1 MRLVLLHAL
10 PLDGRMWAE
19 QMDLL
24 PGATI
29 APNLFGLGDSLE
41 EWARAVVEQT
51 EGEQLVVVG
60 ASVGGSCALEV
71 AALVPDRVE
80 AIVLAGAKA
89 SHRRETAF
97 RDEAIRAL
105 RTEGI
110 GICWDKYWAPLFGRA
125 TDSTTVDG
133 ARALAFDQPIDDIIR
148 GTRAFHERRDLT
160 DFAHSWTK
168 PLVVISGD
176 QDQAPTPA
184 TGTQLAT
191 DVPDGQF
198 HLVADC
204 GHYVNL
210 EQPAVF
216 DRIVRSVIERVAT
229 LSCRM
234 SQNE

>member
-10 PLDGRMWAE
+10 PLDGRMWAK

-29 APNLFGLGDSLE
+29 APNLFRLGNSLE

-51 EGEQLVVVG
+51 EGDQLVVVG

-89 SHRRETAF
+89 SHRREPAF

-105 RTEGI
+105 STEGI
-110 GICWDKYWAPLFGRA
+110 GTCWDKYWAPLFGRA

-133 ARALAFDQPIDDIIR
+133 ARALAFDQDIADIIR
-148 GTRAFHERRDLT
+148 GTRAFHERRDLS
-160 DFAHSWTK
+160 DFAHAWTK

-176 QDQAPTPA
+176 EDRAPAPT
-184 TGTQLAT
+184 TGAQLAT
-191 DVPDGQF
+191 DAPDGQF

-216 DRIVRSVIERVAT
+216 DAIVRSVIDGVAT
-229 LSCRM
+229 
-234 SQNE
+234 